1 MARVIITIG
10 REYGSGGRE
19 IGEKLANLLEIPFY
33 DKELLTRASEESGIQ
48 SHIFER
54 ADEKANRGLM
64 MSMGWSAS
72 VYPGNYMMRQ

>member
-33 DKELLTRASEESGIQ
+33 DKELLNKSLGR
-48 SHIFER
+48 ER
-54 ADEKANRGLM
+54 D
-64 MSMGWSAS
+64 S
-72 VYPGNYMMRQ
+72 VPYL